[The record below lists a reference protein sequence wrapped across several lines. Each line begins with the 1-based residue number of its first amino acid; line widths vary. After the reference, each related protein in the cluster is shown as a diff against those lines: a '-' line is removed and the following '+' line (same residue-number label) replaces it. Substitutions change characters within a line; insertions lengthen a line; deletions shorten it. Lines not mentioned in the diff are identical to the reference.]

1 MCYNIFFFD
10 EIMYNVRSSFW
21 NTFLEIVS
29 LLDNVAVPLLLGGG
43 YRLKKLSVVGC
54 NLPARMY
61 GRAYDEIIGQP
72 TLFKRHA

>member
-54 NLPARMY
+54 NLPVRMH
-61 GRAYDEIIGQP
+61 GRAGDEIIDQP